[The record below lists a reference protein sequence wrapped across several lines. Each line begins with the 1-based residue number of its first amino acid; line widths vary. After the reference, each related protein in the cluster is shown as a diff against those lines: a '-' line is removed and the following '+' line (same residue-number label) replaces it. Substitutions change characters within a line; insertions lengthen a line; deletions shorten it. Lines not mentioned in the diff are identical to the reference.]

1 MTAAT
6 LQKVIA
12 SGNGLEATRLAYYQ
26 MTSGQPPLDAAVAGA
41 TLLEDDPHELTVGYG
56 GLPDANG
63 EVTLDAAVMDG
74 RRHRGG
80 AVVGL
85 KNVRHATQV
94 ARLVMEQTRRAI
106 LCGPGAFEFARAN
119 GFPEENLLTEKARK
133 IWLYWKRLECCGKDW
148 LPPFPGE
155 FDAETIADFERYYSK
170 TGEKASGSTVHIATR
185 DGRGDLACATS
196 TSGHCFKM
204 PGRVGDSPI
213 FGAGLYV
220 DNEMGTCG
228 SVGHGEANLLNCSSF
243 HAVQQM
249 GRGASPIDAGLE
261 TLAMISKHS
270 ADHERDSDGKVNFN
284 LQLFLMHKDGRYA
297 GVAIRGS
304 KQIAVTDG
312 DGTRLEP
319 CINL

>member
-1 MTAAT
+1 M
-6 LQKVIA
+6 QKVIA
-12 SGNGLEATRLAYYQ
+12 SGNGLEATRLAFYQ
-26 MTSGQPPLDAAVAGA
+26 LTSGQPPLDATVNGV
-41 TLLEDDPHELTVGYG
+41 TLIEDDPNELTVGYG

-74 RRHRGG
+74 PRHRGG
-80 AVVGL
+80 SVVGL

-94 ARLVMEQTRRAI
+94 ARLVMEQTRRVM
-106 LCGPGAFEFARAN
+106 LCGDGALQFAKAN
-119 GFPEENLLTEKARK
+119 GFPEENLLTDKARK
-133 IWLYWKRLECCGKDW
+133 VWLYWKRMECRGKDW
-148 LPPFPGE
+148 LPPLPGE
-155 FDAETIADFERYYSK
+155 FDAETIAEFNRYYPT
-170 TGEKASGSTVHIATR
+170 TGEKHSGSTVHLAAR
-185 DGRGDLACATS
+185 SVRGDLACVTS

-220 DNEMGTCG
+220 DNEMGSCG
-228 SVGHGEANLLNCSSF
+228 SIGYGEANMLNCSSF

-261 TLAMISKHS
+261 TLAIVAKH
-270 ADHERDSDGKVNFN
+270 AAAYERDEEGKIAFN
-284 LQLFLMHKDGRYA
+284 LQLFLLHKDGSHA
-297 GVAIRGS
+297 GVAIRGE

-319 CINL
+319 CVNL